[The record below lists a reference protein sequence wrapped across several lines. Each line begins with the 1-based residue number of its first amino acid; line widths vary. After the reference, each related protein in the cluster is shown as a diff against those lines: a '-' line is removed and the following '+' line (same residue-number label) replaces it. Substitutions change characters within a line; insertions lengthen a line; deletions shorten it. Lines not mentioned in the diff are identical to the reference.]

1 MDAQTEKKSRKGSS
15 TTSSAVDSC
24 LRRLLEKKK
33 ARLAQSVAHFL
44 QVELNRVPGFTFS
57 GAHFESHNFSTQD
70 QSCTE
75 DDAAAL
81 QLPFIHHLM
90 KKVNDRSLSAE
101 EVEEVYTVLSVMPWR
116 PSACSGQ
123 LGALC
128 EALWSAR
135 EGPLKEERI
144 LSSLLR
150 PQCDALVA
158 VYCATALRLQRHQ
171 LLTSSPQLQGRG
183 PFNHLRL

>member
-1 MDAQTEKKSRKGSS
+1 M
-15 TTSSAVDSC
+15 
-24 LRRLLEKKK
+24 L
-33 ARLAQSVAHFL
+33 
-44 QVELNRVPGFTFS
+44 
-57 GAHFESHNFSTQD
+57 HNFSQQD
-70 QSCTE
+70 RSCTE

-90 KKVNDRSLSAE
+90 KKVNDCSLPAE
-101 EVEEVYTVLSVMPWR
+101 EVEEVYAVLSVMPWS
-116 PSACSGQ
+116 PGASSGQ

-158 VYCATALRLQRHQ
+158 AYCTAALRLQREQ

-183 PFNHLRL
+183 ALSHLRL